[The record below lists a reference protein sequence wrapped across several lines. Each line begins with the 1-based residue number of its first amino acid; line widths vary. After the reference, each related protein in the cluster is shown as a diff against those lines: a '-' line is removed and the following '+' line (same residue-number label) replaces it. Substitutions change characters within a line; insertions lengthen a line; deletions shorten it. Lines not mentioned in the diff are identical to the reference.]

1 LKTGNVSPLRLQSGA
16 EQRSKYSKKAED
28 AGLRLSAMSENKRAW
43 ALQPTIVDDLRF

>member
-1 LKTGNVSPLRLQSGA
+1 MFRHCVFNLAQNKEASN
-16 EQRSKYSKKAED
+16 KAED